1 MSTFTRCTAATNQ
14 IYALNTDTPNAT
26 LGMSGEDL
34 RKEFDKA
41 GTAIKTY
48 INDTLLA
55 ELEGTG
61 CAAKLGIAAIT
72 GMLADNV
79 QAALEELYAAA
90 TASLGAGEVKTAN
103 IDDGAVTTAKVAD
116 SAITYAKT
124 TGVQK
129 VHSATTATIPVL
141 TAETDETVSV
151 TGVTASNT
159 VLVTPAPSSYN
170 EWRDCGVRCKTQ
182 GSGTLTFVSEAATTN
197 SLTANVVILD

>member
-1 MSTFTRCTAATNQ
+1 MSTFTKCTAATNIVSQ
-14 IYALNTDTPNAT
+14 LSDTPNVT
-26 LGMSGEDL
+26 EGLSGDDL
-34 RKEFDKA
+34 KAKFDKA
-41 GTAIKTY
+41 GTDLKTY
-48 INDTLLA
+48 INDTLIA

-61 CAAKLGIAAIT
+61 CAAKLGIATIT
-72 GMLADNV
+72 GMTAANV
-79 QAALEELYAAA
+79 QAALAELYAAVSA
-90 TASLGAGEVKTAN
+90 GLGTGEVKTAN

-141 TAETDETVSV
+141 TANTDETVSV

-170 EWRDCGVRCKTQ
+170 EWRDCGVRCKAQ

-197 SLTANVVILD
+197 TLTANIVILD